1 MCFLFLFCVAVFAVS
16 FVCSGKKSGEVDMT
30 FKLNYTGVESG
41 LIDTED
47 VKTFMMVIRR
57 ECNKTGMC
65 LQCSLLFVACNQC
78 IDGNFA
84 YKMDSKWTP
93 KHELSLSLLRS
104 LGAPRGMKTGLSYHE
119 A

>member
-84 YKMDSKWTP
+84 YKMDSKTRTFTVNGESGKQLVP
-93 KHELSLSLLRS
+93 IGISLLK
-104 LGAPRGMKTGLSYHE
+104 LQGK
-119 A
+119 